1 MTMADATETKYL
13 GWVLQLGKV
22 EFERTLGWQHGLV
35 KLRRE
40 GMARDTIILVEHPPV
55 ITVGKDGHKE
65 NFEGLECKPYFI
77 ERGGDVTYHGP
88 GQLVVYFIF
97 NLARRGRDI
106 HDFMSKIQDGIIEAL
121 GELGITARKGEEHTG
136 VWVENKKIA
145 SIGVAVKHW
154 ISFHGAAINLN
165 TDLRDFEQINPCGLE
180 ADVMTSARELIGKDI
195 DLPGFGKSLLAAYT
209 RIFNTGFYQVQ
220 LEDIAED
227 IESQGG
233 ANVI

>member
-1 MTMADATETKYL
+1 MADVTGTRYL
-13 GWVLQLGKV
+13 GWLLQLGKV

-65 NFEGLECKPYFI
+65 NFEGLDCEPYFI

-88 GQLVVYFIF
+88 GQLVAYFIF

-106 HDFMSKIQDGIIEAL
+106 HDFMSRIQDGIISTLGQVGIKAL
-121 GELGITARKGEEHTG
+121 KGEEHTG
-136 VWVENKKIA
+136 VWVDKKKIA
-145 SIGVAVKHW
+145 SIGVAVKNW

-165 TDLRDFEQINPCGLE
+165 TDLAEFEQISPCGLQPE
-180 ADVMTSARELIGKDI
+180 VMTSASEITGKEI
-195 DLPGFGKSLLAAYT
+195 DLSAFGNSLVEAYSKVFAT
-209 RIFNTGFYQVQ
+209 EFYRIK